1 MTWKTLINLENNN
14 FHSSVQEN
22 LAENEQTDILQD
34 KREQDK
40 LALISPCESD
50 IFLEYFIV
58 IIVNSYEC
66 ITENMSKRNKYAR
79 AGNLHIP

>member
-1 MTWKTLINLENNN
+1 M
-14 FHSSVQEN
+14 
-22 LAENEQTDILQD
+22 AENEQTDILQD

-50 IFLEYFIV
+50 IFLEYLI
-58 IIVNSYEC
+58 IIVNSYER